1 MSDVPFGNANPP
13 NSSTS
18 QTNSISGQPLKQKH
32 LPVQPQSEPINQDPE
47 PSEDN
52 ADDVEGGPSNTTKKA
67 QQSSTISLHSPCKER
82 VSKPMKANDWH
93 TKKKDIPPEASKTKA
108 IISAATMAQYNVC
121 FNSEH
126 QLAASVTASLVNN
139 ASTLFAVNTKIYEL
153 RSSLSLDGQIAKDIS
168 HTPEEFHRLMFCSV
182 IQMGLLSW
190 APDIAGNDPESMY
203 NLLHEH
209 IALKTFEQISIAGG
223 YTKSVEA
230 HSDDEYAQIKMAD
243 GVKKEVYKIKKKVG
257 HSEKY
262 TAFYRMIDK
271 VSYVTALQTKRWKKG
286 TKVLREHVEIEGPDT
301 PESTITTLPKH
312 IAIDFFEPNHWNE
325 LLMVQKQI
333 ELLKD
338 GYVVEL
344 PKLDMCKT

>member
-18 QTNSISGQPLKQKH
+18 QTNSISGQPLKQKR
-32 LPVQPQSEPINQDPE
+32 LPVQPQSEPINPDPE

-52 ADDVEGGPSNTTKKA
+52 ANDVEGGPSNTTKKA

-108 IISAATMAQYNVC
+108 IISAATMAQYN
-121 FNSEH
+121 
-126 QLAASVTASLVNN
+126 LAASVTASLVNN
-139 ASTLFAVNTKIYEL
+139 ASTLFAVNTKICEL
-153 RSSLSLDGQIAKDIS
+153 RSSLSLDGQIAEDIS
-168 HTPEEFHRLMFCSV
+168 HTPEEFHRLMFRSN
-182 IQMGLLSW
+182 I
-190 APDIAGNDPESMY
+190 
-203 NLLHEH
+203 
-209 IALKTFEQISIAGG
+209 LKTEEHSPGKVAANVELSHLQDKRCQMLKEQGFSHNFIWIVA
-223 YTKSVEA
+223 KPVEA

-257 HSEKY
+257 CSEKY

-271 VSYVTALQTKRWKKG
+271 TKRWKKG

-325 LLMVQKQI
+325 LLMVQKKI